1 MGMGMMGG
9 QPGFDAGQCSCLLY
23 SILHTTHIP
32 SFTLHLLSYLPSV
45 ISHHLLSPTTSSL
58 PLPPLSHYL
67 LSLLIPYPY
76 FSSLLCPSR
85 RCIQAGER
93 SLNYEKTRECGGIRR
108 EETTRC
114 VVLCVVC
121 QYYCHMKPRYG
132 SYEVGIIK
140 CTCPPNSGSFSLL
153 CLCVSS
159 SSTGDRYPDQIGQ
172 EVDLSK

>member
-45 ISHHLLSPTTSSL
+45 ISHHLLTPTTSSLPLPPLSHYLLSPTTSSL

-67 LSLLIPYPY
+67 LSPTTSSLPLPPLSHYLFSLLIPYPY

-93 SLNYEKTRECGGIRR
+93 SLNYEETRECGGIRR

-114 VVLCVVC
+114 VVC
-121 QYYCHMKPRYG
+121 
-132 SYEVGIIK
+132 
-140 CTCPPNSGSFSLL
+140 
-153 CLCVSS
+153 CVSVLLFDKTS
-159 SSTGDRYPDQIGQ
+159 SN
-172 EVDLSK
+172 